1 MPEPFVSADRRA
13 DLFTDLTSRVTGVD
27 AMNTAPFDKKDAEIY
42 DEDFGGVA
50 PGQDEITG
58 ADGAAIDEARVTV
71 GQRWVKA
78 AEPVV

>member
-1 MPEPFVSADRRA
+1 
-13 DLFTDLTSRVTGVD
+13 
-27 AMNTAPFDKKDAEIY
+27 MNKAPFDKKDAEIY

>member
-1 MPEPFVSADRRA
+1 
-13 DLFTDLTSRVTGVD
+13 
-27 AMNTAPFDKKDAEIY
+27 
-42 DEDFGGVA
+42 VA